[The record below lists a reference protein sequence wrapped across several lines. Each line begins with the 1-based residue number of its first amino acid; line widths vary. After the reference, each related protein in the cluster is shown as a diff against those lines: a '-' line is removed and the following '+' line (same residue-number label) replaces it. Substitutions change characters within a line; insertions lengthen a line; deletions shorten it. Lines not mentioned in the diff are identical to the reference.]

1 MTPARRRDALALA
14 LAAPALIRP
23 EGARAQGGEYPTRPV
38 RMIVP
43 FAAGTTADAILR
55 MIAGPLGGALG
66 QPFVIE
72 NRGGANGTLGLAAA
86 LRAPPDGYVLGQ
98 ASNSNTAAALYM
110 VRNLP
115 YDPLRDLAV
124 VGGLY
129 VVPTVLLVA
138 PSFPADDFA
147 GFLAAVR
154 AAPGRY
160 GYGHPHATGAAAGA
174 SVAAIAGLDM
184 TSVPYAS
191 GPQMLNDLLG
201 GQLQVVLTDIS
212 STLQLV
218 RSGRVK
224 PLAISSAERSS
235 VLPDVPTM
243 RELLA
248 RPVEFVGWG
257 GMVAPAGTPRSILLR
272 LNAEVN
278 RILATSALTD
288 FLRNVGGESL
298 AGPPEAFDGLMRQ
311 QIPLWAEA
319 LRAAQVQPE

>member
-1 MTPARRRDALALA
+1 MRRRAVLALP
-14 LAAPALIRP
+14 LAAPAVIRAH
-23 EGARAQGGEYPTRPV
+23 GARAQGGEYPTRPV

-55 MIAGPLGGALG
+55 VVAGPLGAALG

-86 LRAPPDGYVLGQ
+86 LRAAPDGYVLGQ
-98 ASNSNTAAALYM
+98 GTNSNTAAALHM

-115 YDPLRDLAV
+115 YDPLRDMAII
-124 VGGLY
+124 GGLY

-147 GFLAAVR
+147 GFLATVR
-154 AAPGRY
+154 AAPGRH

-174 SVAAIAGLDM
+174 SVVAIAGLDM

-201 GQLQVVLTDIS
+201 GQLPAAFTDIS
-212 STLQLV
+212 STLPLL
-218 RSGRVK
+218 RAGRVK
-224 PLAISSAERSS
+224 VLAISSAARSP
-235 VLPDVPTM
+235 VLPEVPTL
-243 RELLA
+243 RELLP

-257 GMVAPAGTPRSILLR
+257 GMVAPAGTPRPILLK
-272 LNAEVN
+272 LNAALN
-278 RILATSALTD
+278 RILATPAVTT
-288 FLRNVGGESL
+288 FLRDIGAENL
-298 AGPPEAFDGLMRQ
+298 AGPPEAFETMLRA

-319 LRAAQVQPE
+319 LRAARVEPE